1 MFGYVRPPL
10 EILPQE
16 EADRFRRAYCGL
28 CHTLGERY
36 GPAARMILNYD
47 FTYLAILLS
56 DPEEAAPCRRRCVSS
71 PVRLRAYQPATAAL
85 ELAADESVIL
95 AYWQLRDG
103 VEDHGLWKGLGYR
116 VSAAALRG
124 GYRKAAAARPGF
136 DGRVREQLA
145 ALSRLEGE
153 CCPSMDQAADTFAQL
168 LAAAADGVED
178 PVRRREFRHLLRRKS
193 LYEPVLSLG
202 ALQWRR
208 LLVLL
213 LRDHKRGSRDHM
225 IKSMTGYGRARQ
237 ELHKRD
243 ITVEVRSVNNR
254 YLDCTVKMP
263 RMYAFAE
270 DAVKK
275 HVQQAVSRGKVDVF
289 ITVDA
294 TAADVVKVAVNR
306 ELAAQYAAALGE
318 LSDVCG
324 TADYRPA
331 PETLARFP
339 DVLTVTKADEDLE
352 TVSADLCAVLDEALA
367 AYNDMRAVEGQ
378 KLAEDISNRLD
389 AIERYTGQVEMRSP
403 ETVAEYRA
411 KLTARMEEVLQ
422 STTVDEQRILM
433 EAAIYADKV
442 AVDEETVR
450 LRSHVAQLRT
460 MLASDEP
467 MGRKMDFLIQEVNR
481 ESNTIGSKCND
492 VAIANVV
499 VGLKAEVEKMRE
511 QVQNVE

>member
-1 MFGYVRPPL
+1 
-10 EILPQE
+10 
-16 EADRFRRAYCGL
+16 
-28 CHTLGERY
+28 
-36 GPAARMILNYD
+36 
-47 FTYLAILLS
+47 
-56 DPEEAAPCRRRCVSS
+56 
-71 PVRLRAYQPATAAL
+71 
-85 ELAADESVIL
+85 
-95 AYWQLRDG
+95 
-103 VEDHGLWKGLGYR
+103 
-116 VSAAALRG
+116 
-124 GYRKAAAARPGF
+124 
-136 DGRVREQLA
+136 
-145 ALSRLEGE
+145 
-153 CCPSMDQAADTFAQL
+153 
-168 LAAAADGVED
+168 
-178 PVRRREFRHLLRRKS
+178 
-193 LYEPVLSLG
+193 
-202 ALQWRR
+202 
-208 LLVLL
+208 
-213 LRDHKRGSRDHM
+213 M

-254 YLDCTVKMP
+254 YLDCAVKMP
-263 RMYAFAE
+263 RMYTFAE

-275 HVQQAVSRGKVDVF
+275 HVQQAMSRGKVDVF

-294 TAADVVKVAVNR
+294 TAADVSKVAVNGD
-306 ELAAQYAAALGE
+306 LAAQYAAALRE
-318 LSDVCG
+318 LAAVCG
-324 TADYRPA
+324 AESYQPS

-339 DVLTVTKADEDLE
+339 DVLTVTKEDEDLE
-352 TVSADLCAVLDEALA
+352 TVSADLCAVLDQALD
-367 AYNDMRAVEGQ
+367 AYNAMRAVEGK
-378 KLAEDISNRLD
+378 KLAEDIAGRLD
-389 AIERYTGQVEMRSP
+389 AIERYTGQVEARSP

-422 STTVDEQRILM
+422 STAIDEQRILT

-460 MLASDEP
+460 MLESDEP

>member
-1 MFGYVRPPL
+1 
-10 EILPQE
+10 
-16 EADRFRRAYCGL
+16 
-28 CHTLGERY
+28 
-36 GPAARMILNYD
+36 
-47 FTYLAILLS
+47 
-56 DPEEAAPCRRRCVSS
+56 
-71 PVRLRAYQPATAAL
+71 
-85 ELAADESVIL
+85 
-95 AYWQLRDG
+95 
-103 VEDHGLWKGLGYR
+103 
-116 VSAAALRG
+116 
-124 GYRKAAAARPGF
+124 
-136 DGRVREQLA
+136 
-145 ALSRLEGE
+145 
-153 CCPSMDQAADTFAQL
+153 
-168 LAAAADGVED
+168 
-178 PVRRREFRHLLRRKS
+178 
-193 LYEPVLSLG
+193 
-202 ALQWRR
+202 
-208 LLVLL
+208 
-213 LRDHKRGSRDHM
+213 M

-254 YLDCTVKMP
+254 YLDCAVKMP
-263 RMYAFAE
+263 RMYTFAE

-275 HVQQAVSRGKVDVF
+275 HVQQAMSRGKVDVF

-294 TAADVVKVAVNR
+294 TAADVSKVAVNGD
-306 ELAAQYAAALGE
+306 LAAQYAAALRE
-318 LSDVCG
+318 LAAVCG
-324 TADYRPA
+324 AESYQPS

-339 DVLTVTKADEDLE
+339 DVLTVTKEDEDLE

-367 AYNDMRAVEGQ
+367 SYNAMRAVEGK
-378 KLAEDISNRLD
+378 KLAEDIAGRLD
-389 AIERYTGQVEMRSP
+389 AIERYTGQVEARSP

-422 STTVDEQRILM
+422 STAIDEQRILT

-460 MLASDEP
+460 MLESDEP

-492 VAIANVV
+492 VAIAEIV